1 VVLDLSSALLP
12 SSSETPRCCIWR
24 VRQRSWSGAHH
35 IRPSIPGVL
44 ERPLLVARGPASEV
58 QVRVSRAPE
67 QASRVRELVE
77 AVVEEPAWLVLV
89 VAGVVGPELLEVRQ
103 HNCSVVVAVGVLG
116 RFELVRYK

>member
-1 VVLDLSSALLP
+1 VVLDLSSALP
-12 SSSETPRCCIWR
+12 SNFERPRCCIWR
-24 VRQRSWSGAHH
+24 VRQRSSSGAHH
-35 IRPSIPGVL
+35 IRPWTPGVL
-44 ERPLLVARGPASEV
+44 ERPLLVALGRVSEA
-58 QVRVSRAPE
+58 QVRVSLAPE